1 MLSIDITGTSV
12 CVHTWPNY
20 RGTGGLYIVIML
32 SIDITGTSVCVPTRG
47 LTTEGQEGY
56 ILLSCSLLTSQV
68 QVSVSPHVA

>member
-12 CVHTWPNY
+12 CPHTWPNY
-20 RGTGGLYIVIML
+20 QGTGGLYIVIML
-32 SIDITGTSVCVPTRG
+32 SIDITGTSVCVHTRG

-68 QVSVSPHVA
+68 QVSVSTHVA